1 MHFITESWK
10 DNNIFDYITTN
21 ITYTSKETI
30 ASSMYYQLAI
40 GITIGVVTLGV
51 ILVSGNYINAKTFFD
66 QYNKRIYIENK
77 PTLEQQKEKEEEST
91 DESDQELSQESA
103 DESDQELSQ
112 ESTDESD
119 QELSQ
124 ESTDESDQ
132 ELSEESTD
140 ESDQEEPE
148 ILSEESDQESDQIEA
163 VNQETLVFSINT
175 EKL

>member
-1 MHFITESWK
+1 LHFIKESWK

-77 PTLEQQKEKEEEST
+77 PTLDHEEADQEESSQET
-91 DESDQELSQESA
+91 DQEESSQEALLGESA
-103 DESDQELSQ
+103 
-112 ESTDESD
+112 
-119 QELSQ
+119 
-124 ESTDESDQ
+124 DQ

-140 ESDQEEPE
+140 ESDQELSHQESTDESDQEESE
-148 ILSEESDQESDQIEA
+148 ILSEESDQESDEELEP

-175 EKL
+175 DDDKK